1 MEQGTRKLMRNET
14 MTTRNASDLNSK
26 LKALRNN
33 RRLHSIRAIVGFHD
47 QVPQLC
53 IARQILHHPPCH
65 ISSLAEN
72 LVAETSM
79 LSNTRNQWDVG
90 GAYCKPQPISFRW
103 RASEKSA

>member
-14 MTTRNASDLNSK
+14 MTTRNVSDPNSR

-33 RRLHSIRAIVGFHD
+33 RRLHSIRATVGFHD
-47 QVPQLC
+47 QVPQLR

-72 LVAETSM
+72 LNAQKHTESM
-79 LSNTRNQWDVG
+79 GRRRRILQAAADLV
-90 GAYCKPQPISFRW
+90 
-103 RASEKSA
+103 